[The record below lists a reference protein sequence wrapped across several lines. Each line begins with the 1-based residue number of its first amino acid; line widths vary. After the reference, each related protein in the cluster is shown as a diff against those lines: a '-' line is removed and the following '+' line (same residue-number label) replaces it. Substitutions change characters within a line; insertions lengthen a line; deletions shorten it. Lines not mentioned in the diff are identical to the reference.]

1 MSNNLSSDNEA
12 FINDAIA
19 RGEYRDRAD
28 VIDAGVAMLRRH
40 EQLLARIDEGRRQLD
55 EGEYVDFDDQGLS
68 DLAQQL
74 KVRARNAADGKIA

>member
-19 RGEYRDRAD
+19 RGAYRDRAD
-28 VIDAGVAMLRRH
+28 VIDAGVDMLRRH

-55 EGEYVDFDDQGLS
+55 EGEYVDFDDEGLK
-68 DLAQQL
+68 DLPEEL
-74 KVRARNAADGKIA
+74 KVRARNAAGGK